1 MNVNKKCSMCRCQ
14 ACLSSNQRLSNFSMG
29 YYWGRELLMLCL
41 VLISFVISLP
51 HTMHLESRWT
61 CFLFQPQKNE
71 FFIIQY
77 CKTKRPLKVL
87 FCQNERLHC
96 LQRYT
101 MLWQIT
107 YVCCSHV
114 PIWCVCV
121 LFYVILWRD
130 FFKGNHITV
139 FAWQSSCFT
148 KSN

>member
-1 MNVNKKCSMCRCQ
+1 MSELQSAAVQFLHGILLGSWAAN
-14 ACLSSNQRLSNFSMG
+14 ALSSAYFLCNFAAT
-29 YYWGRELLMLCL
+29 YYASREQMNL
-41 VLISFVISLP
+41 FSLP
-51 HTMHLESRWT
+51 ATKMS
-61 CFLFQPQKNE
+61 
-71 FFIIQY
+71 FIIIPF

-121 LFYVILWRD
+121 LFYVIHWRD
-130 FFKGNHITV
+130 FFPKETTSRFSPDKVLVLQKVNKVSI
-139 FAWQSSCFT
+139 FRYP
-148 KSN
+148 